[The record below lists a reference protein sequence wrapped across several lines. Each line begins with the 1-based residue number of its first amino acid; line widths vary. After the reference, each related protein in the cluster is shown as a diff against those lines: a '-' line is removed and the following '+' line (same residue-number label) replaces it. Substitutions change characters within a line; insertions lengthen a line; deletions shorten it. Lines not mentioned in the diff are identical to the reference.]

1 MSDKEYAERCA
12 KYNGEVD
19 GFGLLL
25 AVWVFGLV
33 VVTASCAAYLGM
45 ADWWLTEVLGGL
57 FLLTSCYMAKE
68 SILDKFLMFWRIE
81 DERN

>member
-25 AVWVFGLV
+25 AVWVFALV
-33 VVTASCAAYLGM
+33 VLTTAVAAYLGM
-45 ADWWLTEVLGGL
+45 TDWWLTEVLGGL
-57 FLLTSCYMAKE
+57 FLLTSCYMVKE
-68 SILDKFLMFWRIE
+68 SILDNLLMFWRSE
-81 DERN
+81 DE